1 MMPHLDAESRL
12 TLRRFA
18 TKLCVSSIIGLYSR
32 AHYFP
37 MVSLVLSLYSI
48 CSVVGAAAGQTAA
61 LVEAANRAPIVCEA
75 DVAGAC
81 GTCGRALTGP

>member
-18 TKLCVSSIIGLYSR
+18 TKLCGSSIIGLYGR
-32 AHYFP
+32 PHYFP

-48 CSVVGAAAGQTAA
+48 CSAVFAITLGEKFLRRDGFNHWDEALWLLLVSTA
-61 LVEAANRAPIVCEA
+61 VRVIY
-75 DVAGAC
+75 GIY
-81 GTCGRALTGP
+81 